1 VYSRYFIAPIYKLAV
16 SVANRK
22 NRQTKPKK
30 QELMLIKLNNFTH
43 KSFVG
48 YTNPNDLLFRAKNI
62 LFGYNGKGKSSMA
75 IGIKDEFLKDMS
87 KKPEN
92 LRIFDRDYISNSLL
106 LENSEGKIK
115 GVEASFGKGGVDIE
129 NKIKELEKLI
139 IKEDEI
145 GKLDTYIAKL
155 RKEIRTEIDKIHD
168 RRKGEANIQRKS
180 KEESV
185 ERVIELYK
193 KDFQDAKKI
202 EADENKL
209 IKINGDNA
217 IEKQIA
223 QNENLRPLNLSKIQ
237 TTLIE
242 EVKVIFKEKFGED
255 ISIPE
260 FEVVQW
266 IESGLKLH
274 KEGDNC
280 KFCAGNLDFSDVKSK
295 IAQYKENKKH
305 KAKEKLKQFREQ
317 LQNLFESIKAIEKES
332 KTYTTNIGNEIEK
345 YFSSIS
351 EKKQTI
357 ETLIIS
363 CQSKID
369 NIEIQENFDFEL
381 LAETW
386 KEIEESISTI
396 SKTKNEQLLELR
408 KKLNNLTTL
417 VKGAIGLEILK
428 SSSIKDNLQ
437 EVKDKETELE
447 ENRENNKKKK
457 EEIQDLKQQKSL
469 TKDFADFVSQ
479 ILNDI
484 NISLKVELD
493 TDNKNYIIKS
503 TNENATLTIKDISEG
518 EKNLL
523 ALLFFY
529 YELFSDNKQKSV
541 KPEIELI
548 IVDDPISSMDDSN
561 KFYIL
566 ELMKNLL
573 ELPNQQIFVLTHS
586 WEDYCNLS
594 YGKKAWDDK
603 TDKNG
608 VEIKSKYATFEIK
621 KNIGKSELFKSYNIE
636 KPYNYLFKEIYFFSE
651 KTEEELK
658 TECQIYHY
666 PNVMRRIFEEWYGFK
681 IGKDLNF
688 TSNLQ
693 KQIESHFNIT
703 SNNQKTK
710 LGLLIK
716 VCNILSHSINGSM
729 NPQEIHQSAK
739 YLMKLISDNDKLHF
753 DNMKQ

>member
-1 VYSRYFIAPIYKLAV
+1 MI
-16 SVANRK
+16 
-22 NRQTKPKK
+22 
-30 QELMLIKLNNFTH
+30 IKLNNFTY

-48 YTNPNDLLFRAKNI
+48 YTNPNNLLFRAKNI
-62 LFGYNGKGKSSMA
+62 LFGYNGKGKSAIA
-75 IGIKDEFLKDMS
+75 IGIKDEFLKDQT

-106 LENSEGKIK
+106 LEDSDGKIK
-115 GVEASFGKGGVDIE
+115 GVEASFSKGGVDIK

-145 GKLDTYIAKL
+145 GKLDTGIAKL

-180 KEESV
+180 KDESV

-202 EADENKL
+202 EADEEKL

-266 IESGLKLH
+266 IESGLNLH
-274 KEGDNC
+274 KEGDSC
-280 KFCAGNLDFSDVKSK
+280 KFCQGKLDFSDVKLK
-295 IAQYKENKKH
+295 IAQYKENKRH
-305 KAKEKLKQFREQ
+305 KATEKLKQFREQ
-317 LQNLFESIKAIEKES
+317 LQSLLESIKIITKES
-332 KTYTTNIGNEIEK
+332 KTYSTNIGIEIEQH
-345 YFSSIS
+345 FTVIS
-351 EKKQTI
+351 AKKNTI
-357 ETLIIS
+357 ESLITS
-363 CQSKID
+363 CQYKID
-369 NIEIQENFDFEL
+369 NIEIQQNFDFEL
-381 LAETW
+381 LAESS
-386 KEIEESISTI
+386 KVIEDSISSI

-408 KKLNNLTTL
+408 KKQNNLTTL

-428 SSSIKDNLQ
+428 SITIKDKQ
-437 EVKDKETELE
+437 REVKGKEDELKE
-447 ENRENNKKKK
+447 KSESNKKKQQ
-457 EEIQDLKQQKSL
+457 EIQDLKQQKSL
-469 TKDFADFVSQ
+469 TRDFADFVSQ

-503 TNENATLTIKDISEG
+503 TNENAILTIKDISEG

-529 YELFSDNKQKSV
+529 YELFGDNKQQRI

-573 ELPNQQIFVLTHS
+573 GFPNQQVFVMTHS
-586 WEDYCNLS
+586 WEDFCNLS
-594 YGKKAWDDK
+594 YGKKAWEDK

-608 VEIKSKYATFEIK
+608 IETKSKYATFEIRK
-621 KNIGKSELFKSYNIE
+621 SNGKSEIVNAKNIE
-636 KPYNYLFKEIYFFSE
+636 KPYKYLFKEIYNFSQKYE
-651 KTEEELK
+651 GQAT
-658 TECQIYHY
+658 TECEIYHY
-666 PNVMRRIFEEWYGFK
+666 PNVIRRVFEEWYSFK
-681 IGKDLNF
+681 IGEDLNL
-688 TSNLQ
+688 TSTQLGRLANDF
-693 KQIESHFNIT
+693 KIT
-703 SNNQKTK
+703 DDKTK
-710 LGLLIK
+710 TELGVLLK
-716 VCNILSHSINGSM
+716 VCNILSHSINGSK
-729 NPQEIHQSAK
+729 NPQEIHQAAK
-739 YLMKLISDNDKLHF
+739 YLMVLIKNNDKLHY

>member
-1 VYSRYFIAPIYKLAV
+1 MI
-16 SVANRK
+16 
-22 NRQTKPKK
+22 T
-30 QELMLIKLNNFTH
+30 KLNNFTL

-62 LFGYNGKGKSSMA
+62 LFGYNGKGKSAIA
-75 IGIKDEFLKDMS
+75 IGIKDEFLKDTT

-106 LENSEGKIK
+106 LENSEDKIK

-145 GKLDTYIAKL
+145 GKLDTGIAKL

-168 RRKGEANIQRKS
+168 SRKGEANIQRKS
-180 KEESV
+180 KDESI

-202 EADENKL
+202 EADEEKL

-237 TTLIE
+237 TNLIE

-266 IESGLKLH
+266 IESGLNLH
-274 KEGDNC
+274 KEGDKC
-280 KFCAGNLDFSDVKSK
+280 KFCEGKLDFSDVKSK
-295 IAQYKENKKH
+295 IAQYKENKRH
-305 KAKEKLKQFREQ
+305 KATEKLKQFREQ
-317 LQNLFESIKAIEKES
+317 FQSLLESIKAIDKES
-332 KTYTTNIGNEIEK
+332 KTYTTNIGNDIEQH
-345 YFSSIS
+345 FTAIS
-351 EKKQTI
+351 AKKNTI
-357 ETLIIS
+357 ETLITS

-381 LAETW
+381 LAGTL
-386 KEIEESISTI
+386 KELEESISNI
-396 SKTKNEQLLELR
+396 SKTKNDQLFELR

-417 VKGAIGLEILK
+417 VKGAIGLEILQ
-428 SSSIKDNLQ
+428 SATIKDKLQ
-437 EVKDKETELE
+437 EVKDKEIDLKEK
-447 ENRENNKKKK
+447 RENNKKKQQ
-457 EEIQDLKQQKSL
+457 EIQDLKQQKSL

-529 YELFSDNKQKSV
+529 YELFADNKQQNV

-566 ELMKNLL
+566 ELIKNLL
-573 ELPNQQIFVLTHS
+573 ELSNQQIFVLTHS
-586 WEDYCNLS
+586 WDDYCNLS
-594 YGKKAWDDK
+594 YNLENKQD
-603 TDKNG
+603 
-608 VEIKSKYATFEIK
+608 VATFELRKTNGISNLVK
-621 KNIGKSELFKSYNIE
+621 LSSKE
-636 KPYNYLFKEIYFFSE
+636 KPYNYLFKEIYDFSE
-651 KTEEELK
+651 KSEEDIK
-658 TECQIYHY
+658 NECQIYHY
-666 PNVMRRIFEEWYGFK
+666 PNVMRRIFEEWYSFK
-681 IGKDLNF
+681 VGKNVKF
-688 TSNLQ
+688 TSNIQ
-693 KQIESHFNIT
+693 NQIASVFNIT
-703 SNNQKTK
+703 SNSEKAK
-710 LGLLIK
+710 LGVLIK

-729 NPQEIHQSAK
+729 NPQEIHKSAK
-739 YLMKLISDNDKLHF
+739 YLMRLIQDKDKLHF
-753 DNMKQ
+753 DNMKN

>member
-1 VYSRYFIAPIYKLAV
+1 MI
-16 SVANRK
+16 
-22 NRQTKPKK
+22 T
-30 QELMLIKLNNFTH
+30 KLNNFTL

-62 LFGYNGKGKSSMA
+62 LFGYNGKGKSSVA
-75 IGIKDEFLKDMS
+75 IGIKDEFLKDTS

-115 GVEASFGKGGVDIE
+115 GVEANFGQGGVNIE
-129 NKIKELEKLI
+129 NKIKELEKQI
-139 IKEDEI
+139 ISEVEI
-145 GKLDTYIAKL
+145 SKLDTNIVDS
-155 RKEIRTEIDKIHD
+155 RKKIRTEIDAIHD
-168 RRKGEANIQRKS
+168 KRKGEVGISKKS
-180 KEESV
+180 STDSI

-193 KDFQDAKKI
+193 NDFQEAKKI
-202 EADENKL
+202 EADEEKL
-209 IKINGDNA
+209 IKIIGDNA

-237 TTLIE
+237 STLIE

-280 KFCAGNLDFSDVKSK
+280 KFCAGKLDFSDVKSK
-295 IAQYKENKKH
+295 IAQYKENKRH
-305 KAKEKLKQFREQ
+305 KATEKLKQFREQ
-317 LQNLFESIKAIEKES
+317 IQSLLESIKAIEKES
-332 KTYTTNIGNEIEK
+332 KTYTTNIGNDIEQH
-345 YFSSIS
+345 FTAIS
-351 EKKQTI
+351 AKKNTI
-357 ETLIIS
+357 ETLITS

-381 LAETW
+381 LAETL
-386 KEIEESISTI
+386 KELEESISTI
-396 SKTKNEQLLELR
+396 SKTKNNQLFELR

-417 VKGAIGLEILK
+417 VKGAIGLEILQ
-428 SSSIKDNLQ
+428 SATIKDKLQ
-437 EVKDKETELE
+437 EVKDKEIDLKEK
-447 ENRENNKKKK
+447 REDNKKKQQ
-457 EEIQDLKQQKSL
+457 EIQDLKQQKSL

-493 TDNKNYIIKS
+493 TDNKNYIIKR

-529 YELFSDNKQKSV
+529 YELFADNKQQNV

-573 ELPNQQIFVLTHS
+573 ELSNQQIFVLTHS

-594 YGKKAWDDK
+594 YGKKAWE
-603 TDKNG
+603 NNQPF
-608 VEIKSKYATFEIK
+608 ATFEIRK
-621 KNIGKSELFKSYNIE
+621 INGKSELSKSYNIE
-636 KPYNYLFKEIYFFSE
+636 KPYNYLFKEIYAFSQ
-651 KTEEELK
+651 KSEEELK

-681 IGKDLNF
+681 IGKNITF
-688 TSNLQ
+688 TSHIQNDVATVF
-693 KQIESHFNIT
+693 KIT
-703 SNNQKTK
+703 SNNEKTK

-729 NPQEIHQSAK
+729 NPQEIYQSAK
-739 YLMKLISDNDKLHF
+739 YLMKLIKDNDPLHYER
-753 DNMKQ
+753 MKN

>member
-1 VYSRYFIAPIYKLAV
+1 
-16 SVANRK
+16 
-22 NRQTKPKK
+22 
-30 QELMLIKLNNFTH
+30 M
-43 KSFVG
+43 
-48 YTNPNDLLFRAKNI
+48 
-62 LFGYNGKGKSSMA
+62 
-75 IGIKDEFLKDMS
+75 
-87 KKPEN
+87 
-92 LRIFDRDYISNSLL
+92 L
-106 LENSEGKIK
+106 LENSEDKIK
-115 GVEASFGKGGVDIE
+115 GVEASFSKGGVDIE

-145 GKLDTYIAKL
+145 GKLDTGIAKL

-168 RRKGEANIQRKS
+168 SRKGEANIQRKS
-180 KEESV
+180 KDESV

-202 EADENKL
+202 EADEEKL

-223 QNENLRPLNLSKIQ
+223 QNENLRPINLSKIQ
-237 TTLIE
+237 TNLIE

-260 FEVVQW
+260 YEVVQW
-266 IESGLKLH
+266 IESGLNLH
-274 KEGDNC
+274 KEGDKC
-280 KFCAGNLDFSDVKSK
+280 KFCEGKLDFSDVKSK
-295 IAQYKENKKH
+295 ITQYKENKRH
-305 KAKEKLKQFREQ
+305 KATEKLKQFREQ
-317 LQNLFESIKAIEKES
+317 LQSLLESIKAIEKES
-332 KTYTTNIGNEIEK
+332 KTYTINIGNEIEQH
-345 YFSSIS
+345 FTAIS
-351 EKKQTI
+351 AKKNTI
-357 ETLIIS
+357 ETLITS

-369 NIEIQENFDFEL
+369 SIEIQENFDFKL
-381 LAETW
+381 LAETL
-386 KEIEESISTI
+386 KELEESISTI
-396 SKTKNEQLLELR
+396 LKTKNEQLLELR
-408 KKLNNLTTL
+408 KKLINLTTL

-428 SSSIKDNLQ
+428 STTIKVKLQ
-437 EVKDKETELE
+437 EVKDKEIDLKEK
-447 ENRENNKKKK
+447 RDNNKKKQ

-529 YELFSDNKQKSV
+529 YELFADNKQQNV

-573 ELPNQQIFVLTHS
+573 ELSNQQIFVLTHS
-586 WEDYCNLS
+586 WDDYCNLS
-594 YGKKAWDDK
+594 YNLENKQD
-603 TDKNG
+603 
-608 VEIKSKYATFEIK
+608 VATFELRKTNGISNLVK
-621 KNIGKSELFKSYNIE
+621 LSSKE
-636 KPYNYLFKEIYFFSE
+636 KPYNYLFKEIYDFSE
-651 KTEEELK
+651 KSEEDIK
-658 TECQIYHY
+658 NECQIYHY
-666 PNVMRRIFEEWYGFK
+666 PNVMRRIFEEWYSFK
-681 IGKDLNF
+681 VGKNVKF
-688 TSNLQ
+688 TSNIQ
-693 KQIESHFNIT
+693 NQIASVFNIT
-703 SNNQKTK
+703 SNSEKAK
-710 LGLLIK
+710 LGVLIK

-729 NPQEIHQSAK
+729 NPQEIHKSAK
-739 YLMKLISDNDKLHF
+739 YLMQIIKDNDPLHYER
-753 DNMKQ
+753 MKN

>member
-1 VYSRYFIAPIYKLAV
+1 MI
-16 SVANRK
+16 
-22 NRQTKPKK
+22 T
-30 QELMLIKLNNFTH
+30 KLNNFTL

-62 LFGYNGKGKSSMA
+62 LFGYNGKGKSAIA
-75 IGIKDEFLKDMS
+75 IGIKDEFLKDTT

-106 LENSEGKIK
+106 LESSDGKIK

-145 GKLDTYIAKL
+145 GKLDTGIAKL

-202 EADENKL
+202 EADDDKL
-209 IKINGDNA
+209 IKINGDNT

-266 IESGLKLH
+266 IETGLKLH
-274 KEGDNC
+274 KDGDNC
-280 KFCAGNLDFSDVKSK
+280 KFCEGKLDYSDVKSK
-295 IAQYKENKKH
+295 IAEFKENKRH
-305 KAKEKLKQFREQ
+305 KATEKLKQFREQ

-332 KTYTTNIGNEIEK
+332 KTYTTNIGNEIEQH
-345 YFSSIS
+345 FSSIS

-369 NIEIQENFDFEL
+369 NIEVQENFDFEL
-381 LAETW
+381 LAETL
-386 KEIEESISTI
+386 KELEVSISTI

-417 VKGAIGLEILK
+417 VKGAIGLEILQ
-428 SSSIKDNLQ
+428 SATIKDKLQ
-437 EVKDKETELE
+437 EVKDKETELKE
-447 ENRENNKKKK
+447 KRENNKKKQQ
-457 EEIQDLKQQKSL
+457 EIQDLKQQKSQ

-529 YELFSDNKQKSV
+529 YELFADNKQQSV

-573 ELPNQQIFVLTHS
+573 ELPKQQVFILTHS

-603 TDKNG
+603 IDKKGN
-608 VEIKSKYATFEIK
+608 EIKSKYATFEIRK
-621 KNIGKSELFKSYNIE
+621 VNGISTLVKLSSKE
-636 KPYNYLFKEIYFFSE
+636 KPYNYLFKEIYDFSE
-651 KTEEELK
+651 KSEEDIK
-658 TECQIYHY
+658 NECQIYHY
-666 PNVMRRIFEEWYGFK
+666 PNVMRRIFEEWYSFK
-681 IGKDLNF
+681 VGKNVKF
-688 TSNLQ
+688 TSNIQ
-693 KQIESHFNIT
+693 NQIASVFNIT
-703 SNNQKTK
+703 SNSEKAK
-710 LGLLIK
+710 LGVLIK

-739 YLMKLISDNDKLHF
+739 YLMQIIKDNDPLHYER
-753 DNMKQ
+753 MKN

>member
-1 VYSRYFIAPIYKLAV
+1 MI
-16 SVANRK
+16 
-22 NRQTKPKK
+22 T
-30 QELMLIKLNNFTH
+30 KLNNFTL

-62 LFGYNGKGKSSMA
+62 LFGYNGKGKSSIA
-75 IGIKDEFLKDMS
+75 IGIKDEFLKDTS
-87 KKPEN
+87 KKLAN

-115 GVEASFGKGGVDIE
+115 GIEASFSKSDVDIE
-129 NKIKELEKLI
+129 NKIKEIEKLI

-145 GKLDTYIAKL
+145 GKLDTGIAKF
-155 RKEIRTEIDKIHD
+155 RKEIRTEIDQIHD

-180 KEESV
+180 KDESV

-202 EADENKL
+202 EADDEKL
-209 IKINGDNA
+209 IRINGDNA

-223 QNENLRPLNLSKIQ
+223 QNDNLRPLNLSKIQ

-266 IESGLKLH
+266 IETGLKLH
-274 KEGDNC
+274 KDGDNC
-280 KFCAGNLDFSDVKSK
+280 KFCDGKLDYSDVKSK

-332 KTYTTNIGNEIEK
+332 KTYTTNISNDIEQH
-345 YFSSIS
+345 FSSIS

-369 NIEIQENFDFEL
+369 NIEVQEIFDFEL
-381 LAETW
+381 LAETL
-386 KEIEESISTI
+386 KELEESLSII
-396 SKTKNEQLLELR
+396 SKAKNEQLLELR
-408 KKLNNLTTL
+408 KKQNNLTTL
-417 VKGAIGLEILK
+417 VKGAIGLEILQ
-428 SSSIKDNLQ
+428 SANIKDKLQ
-437 EVKDKETELE
+437 EVKDKEIDLKEK
-447 ENRENNKKKK
+447 RENNKKKQQ
-457 EEIQDLKQQKSL
+457 EIQDLKQQKSL
-469 TKDFADFVSQ
+469 TKDFADFVSK

-529 YELFSDNKQKSV
+529 YELFADNKQQNV

-573 ELPNQQIFVLTHS
+573 DLPNQQIFVLTHS

-594 YGKKAWDDK
+594 YGKKAWEDK

-608 VEIKSKYATFEIK
+608 VQTKSKFATFEIRK
-621 KNIGKSELFKSYNIE
+621 SNGKSELYKSYNIE
-636 KPYNYLFKEIYFFSE
+636 KPYNYLFKEIYVFSQKSE
-651 KTEEELK
+651 KELK

-681 IGKDLNF
+681 IGKNITF
-688 TSNLQ
+688 TSHIQNDVASVF
-693 KQIESHFNIT
+693 KIT
-703 SNNQKTK
+703 SNNEKTK

-739 YLMKLISDNDKLHF
+739 YLMKLIKDNDPLHYER
-753 DNMKQ
+753 MKN

>member
-1 VYSRYFIAPIYKLAV
+1 MI
-16 SVANRK
+16 
-22 NRQTKPKK
+22 T
-30 QELMLIKLNNFTH
+30 KLNNFTL

-62 LFGYNGKGKSSMA
+62 LFGYNGKGKSSIA
-75 IGIKDEFLKDMS
+75 IGIKDEFLKDIT

-145 GKLDTYIAKL
+145 EKINTAIAKS
-155 RKEIRTEIDKIHD
+155 RKDVRTEIDNIHD

-180 KEESV
+180 REESV

-193 KDFQDAKKI
+193 KDFRDAKKI
-202 EADENKL
+202 EVDEEKL

-217 IEKQIA
+217 IEKQVA
-223 QNENLRPLNLSKIQ
+223 QNENLKPLSFSKIQ
-237 TTLIE
+237 RPLIE
-242 EVKVIFKEKFGED
+242 EVKVIFTEEFGED

-280 KFCAGNLDFSDVKSK
+280 KFCNNTLDFLNVKSK
-295 IAQYKENKKH
+295 IAEFKENKRH
-305 KAKEKLKQFREQ
+305 KATEKLKQFREQ
-317 LQNLFESIKAIEKES
+317 LQSLLENIKNIEKES
-332 KTYTTNIGNEIEK
+332 KTYSTNIGIEIEQH
-345 YFSSIS
+345 FTAIS
-351 EKKQTI
+351 AKKNTI
-357 ETLIIS
+357 ETLVDS

-369 NIEIQENFDFEL
+369 KIESQETFDFEL
-381 LAETW
+381 LSETL
-386 KEIEESISTI
+386 KLIEESISNI
-396 SKTKNEQLLELR
+396 SKTKNQQLLELR
-408 KKLNNLTTL
+408 KKQNSLTTL
-417 VKGAIGLEILK
+417 VKGAIGLEIIK
-428 SSSIKDNLQ
+428 SSTIKEKLN
-437 EVKDKETELE
+437 EVKEKELTLKEKRDK
-447 ENRENNKKKK
+447 NIKNQQK
-457 EEIQDLKQQKSL
+457 IQDLKQQKSL

-484 NISLKVELD
+484 NISLKVQLD
-493 TDNKNYIIKS
+493 ADNKNYIIKS

-529 YELFSDNKQKSV
+529 YELFADNKQQRIKS
-541 KPEIELI
+541 EIELI

-573 ELPNQQIFVLTHS
+573 ELSNQQFFVMTHS

-594 YGKKAWDDK
+594 YGKKAWEDRKDK
-603 TDKNG
+603 DGKKN
-608 VEIKSKYATFEIK
+608 ESAFATFEIRK
-621 KNIGKSELFKSYNIE
+621 TNGKSELSQLKNIE
-636 KPYNYLFKEIYFFSE
+636 KPYKYLFKEIFEFSE
-651 KTEEELK
+651 KSEDDLK
-658 TECQIYHY
+658 TDCQIYHY
-666 PNVMRRIFEEWYGFK
+666 PNVMRRVFEEWYGFK
-681 IGKDLNF
+681 IGKDLNL
-688 TSNLQ
+688 TSSQQDRIINDLAI
-693 KQIESHFNIT
+693 KDNAE
-703 SNNQKTK
+703 KTK
-710 LGLLIK
+710 LGLLLK
-716 VCNILSHSINGSM
+716 VCNILSHSINGSK

-739 YLMKLISDNDKLHF
+739 YLMKLIAANDKLHF
-753 DNMKQ
+753 NNMKN

>member
-1 VYSRYFIAPIYKLAV
+1 MI
-16 SVANRK
+16 
-22 NRQTKPKK
+22 T
-30 QELMLIKLNNFTH
+30 KLNNFTL

-62 LFGYNGKGKSSMA
+62 LFGYNGKSSVA
-75 IGIKDEFLKDMS
+75 IGIKDEFLKDTS
-87 KKPEN
+87 KKSEN

-129 NKIKELEKLI
+129 NKIKELEKQI
-139 IKEDEI
+139 ISEVEI
-145 GKLDTYIAKL
+145 SKLDSNIVDS
-155 RKEIRTEIDKIHD
+155 RKKIRTEIDKIHD
-168 RRKGEANIQRKS
+168 SRKGEANIQRKA

-202 EADENKL
+202 EADDDKL

-266 IESGLKLH
+266 IETGLKLH
-274 KEGDNC
+274 KQGDNC
-280 KFCAGNLDFSDVKSK
+280 KFCEGKLDFSDVKSK

-332 KTYTTNIGNEIEK
+332 KTYTTNIGNEIEQHFTEI
-345 YFSSIS
+345 YA
-351 EKKQTI
+351 KKNNI
-357 ETLIIS
+357 ETLTTS

-381 LAETW
+381 LAETL
-386 KEIEESISTI
+386 KELDESLSTI
-396 SKTKNEQLLELR
+396 SKTKSEQLLELR
-408 KKLNNLTTL
+408 KKQNNLTTL

-428 SSSIKDNLQ
+428 STSIKDNLQ
-437 EVKDKETELE
+437 EVKDKETELKE
-447 ENRENNKKKK
+447 KRENNKKKQK
-457 EEIQDLKQQKSL
+457 EIQDLKQQKSL

-529 YELFSDNKQKSV
+529 YELFADNKQQSV

-573 ELPNQQIFVLTHS
+573 ELSNQQIFVLTHS

-594 YGKKAWDDK
+594 YGKKAWE
-603 TDKNG
+603 NNQPF
-608 VEIKSKYATFEIK
+608 ATFEIRK
-621 KNIGKSELFKSYNIE
+621 SNGVSELSQLKNIE
-636 KPYNYLFKEIYFFSE
+636 KPYKYLFKEIFEFSQKRE
-651 KTEEELK
+651 DDLK
-658 TECQIYHY
+658 TDCQIYHY
-666 PNVMRRIFEEWYGFK
+666 PNVMRRVFEEWYSFK
-681 IGKDLNF
+681 IGRDLNL
-688 TSNLQ
+688 TSSQ
-693 KQIESHFNIT
+693 QDRIT
-703 SNNQKTK
+703 SELKITENREKTR
-710 LGLLIK
+710 LGLLLK
-716 VCNILSHSINGSM
+716 VCNILSHSINGSK

-739 YLMKLISDNDKLHF
+739 YLMKLIADNDKLHF
-753 DNMKQ
+753 DNMKN

>member
-1 VYSRYFIAPIYKLAV
+1 MI
-16 SVANRK
+16 
-22 NRQTKPKK
+22 T
-30 QELMLIKLNNFTH
+30 KLNNFTL

-62 LFGYNGKGKSSMA
+62 LFGYNGKGKSSIA
-75 IGIKDEFLKDMS
+75 IGIKDEFLKDTS
-87 KKPEN
+87 KKLEN

-106 LENSEGKIK
+106 LENSDGKIK
-115 GVEASFGKGGVDIE
+115 GVEASFGKGVVDIE
-129 NKIKELEKLI
+129 NKIKELEKQI
-139 IKEDEI
+139 ISEVEI
-145 GKLDTYIAKL
+145 SKLDSNIVDS
-155 RKEIRTEIDKIHD
+155 RKKIRTEIDTIHD
-168 RRKGEANIQRKS
+168 KRKGEVGISKKS
-180 KEESV
+180 STDSI

-193 KDFQDAKKI
+193 NDFQEAKKI
-202 EADENKL
+202 EADEEKL
-209 IKINGDNA
+209 IKIIGDNA

-223 QNENLRPLNLSKIQ
+223 QNENLIPLNLSKIQ
-237 TTLIE
+237 STLIE

-266 IESGLKLH
+266 IETGLKLH

-280 KFCAGNLDFSDVKSK
+280 KFCEGKLDFSDVKSK

-317 LQNLFESIKAIEKES
+317 LQSLFENIKAIEKES
-332 KTYTTNIGNEIEK
+332 KTYTTNIGNEIEQH
-345 YFSSIS
+345 FASIS
-351 EKKQTI
+351 EKKQSI

-369 NIEIQENFDFEL
+369 NIEVQGNFDFEL
-381 LAETW
+381 LAGSL

-428 SSSIKDNLQ
+428 STSIKDNLQ
-437 EVKDKETELE
+437 EVKDKETELKE
-447 ENRENNKKKK
+447 KRENNKKKQQ
-457 EEIQDLKQQKSL
+457 EIQDLKQQKSL

-529 YELFSDNKQKSV
+529 YELFADNKQQNV

-573 ELPNQQIFVLTHS
+573 ELSNQQIFVLTHS

-594 YGKKAWDDK
+594 YGKKAWE
-603 TDKNG
+603 NNQPF
-608 VEIKSKYATFEIK
+608 ATFEIRK
-621 KNIGKSELFKSYNIE
+621 SNGVSELSQLKNIE
-636 KPYNYLFKEIYFFSE
+636 KPYKYLFKEIFEFSQKRE
-651 KTEEELK
+651 DDLK
-658 TECQIYHY
+658 TDCQIYHY
-666 PNVMRRIFEEWYGFK
+666 PNVMRRVFEEWYSFK
-681 IGKDLNF
+681 IGRDLNL
-688 TSNLQ
+688 TSSQ
-693 KQIESHFNIT
+693 QDRIT
-703 SNNQKTK
+703 SELKITENREKTR
-710 LGLLIK
+710 LGLLLK
-716 VCNILSHSINGSM
+716 VCNILSHSINGSK

-753 DNMKQ
+753 DNMKN

>member
-1 VYSRYFIAPIYKLAV
+1 MI
-16 SVANRK
+16 
-22 NRQTKPKK
+22 T
-30 QELMLIKLNNFTH
+30 KLNNFTL

-62 LFGYNGKGKSSMA
+62 LFGYNGKGKSAIA
-75 IGIKDEFLKDMS
+75 IGIKDEFLKDTT

-92 LRIFDRDYISNSLL
+92 LRIFDRDYISKSLL
-106 LENSEGKIK
+106 LENSEDKIK
-115 GVEASFGKGGVDIE
+115 GVEASFSKGDVDIE
-129 NKIKELEKLI
+129 IKIKELEKLI

-145 GKLDTYIAKL
+145 GKLDTGIAKL

-168 RRKGEANIQRKS
+168 SRKGEANIQRKS
-180 KEESV
+180 KDESV

-202 EADENKL
+202 EADEEKL

-223 QNENLRPLNLSKIQ
+223 QNENLRPINLSKIQ
-237 TTLIE
+237 TNLIE

-260 FEVVQW
+260 YEVVQW
-266 IESGLKLH
+266 IETGLKLH
-274 KEGDNC
+274 KDGDNC
-280 KFCAGNLDFSDVKSK
+280 KFCEGKLDYSDVKSK
-295 IAQYKENKKH
+295 IAEFKENKRH
-305 KAKEKLKQFREQ
+305 KATEKLKQFREQ

-332 KTYTTNIGNEIEK
+332 NTYTTNIGNEIEQH
-345 YFSSIS
+345 FSSIS

-369 NIEIQENFDFEL
+369 NIEVQENFDFEL
-381 LAETW
+381 LAETL
-386 KEIEESISTI
+386 KELEVSISTI

-417 VKGAIGLEILK
+417 VKGAIGLEILQ
-428 SSSIKDNLQ
+428 SATIKDKLQ
-437 EVKDKETELE
+437 EVKDKETELKE
-447 ENRENNKKKK
+447 KRENNKKKQQ
-457 EEIQDLKQQKSL
+457 EIQDLKQQKSL

-529 YELFSDNKQKSV
+529 YELFADNKQQSV

-548 IVDDPISSMDDSN
+548 IVDDPISSMDDLN

-573 ELPNQQIFVLTHS
+573 ELSNQQIFVLTHS

-594 YGKKAWDDK
+594 YGRKAWEDK

-608 VEIKSKYATFEIK
+608 VEIKSKYATFEIRK
-621 KNIGKSELFKSYNIE
+621 SNGKSELIKSKNND
-636 KPYNYLFKEIYFFSE
+636 KPYKYLFKEIYKFSQKNE
-651 KTEEELK
+651 GQAT
-658 TECQIYHY
+658 TECEIFHY
-666 PNVMRRIFEEWYGFK
+666 PNVIRRVFEEWYSFK
-681 IGKDLNF
+681 IGEDLNL
-688 TSNLQ
+688 TSAQLGRLANDF
-693 KQIESHFNIT
+693 KIT
-703 SNNQKTK
+703 NDKSKTE
-710 LGLLIK
+710 LGVLLK
-716 VCNILSHSINGSM
+716 VCNILSHSINGSK

-739 YLMKLISDNDKLHF
+739 YLMQIIKDNDPLHYER
-753 DNMKQ
+753 MKN

>member
-1 VYSRYFIAPIYKLAV
+1 VKRTV
-16 SVANRK
+16 
-22 NRQTKPKK
+22 KPTDKTKK
-30 QELMLIKLNNFTH
+30 QDLMLIKLNNFTH
-43 KSFVG
+43 KSFVS

-62 LFGYNGKGKSSMA
+62 LFGYNGKGKSSIT
-75 IGIKDEFLKDMS
+75 IGIKDEFLKEAT

-106 LENSEGKIK
+106 LENSDDKIK
-115 GVEASFGKGGVDIE
+115 GVEASFGKGVVDIE
-129 NKIKELEKLI
+129 NKIKEIEKLI

-145 GKLDTYIAKL
+145 DKLDIGISKL
-155 RKEIRTEIDKIHD
+155 CKEIRTEIDKIHD

-180 KEESV
+180 KDETV

-202 EADENKL
+202 ETDEEKL

-266 IESGLKLH
+266 IEIGLKLH
-274 KEGDNC
+274 KDGDNC
-280 KFCAGNLDFSDVKSK
+280 KFCNGNLDYSDVKSK
-295 IAQYKENKKH
+295 IAEFKENKRH
-305 KAKEKLKQFREQ
+305 KATEKLKQFREN
-317 LQNLFESIKAIEKES
+317 LQSLLESIKAIKKES
-332 KTYTTNIGNEIEK
+332 KIYTTNIGNELEQH
-345 YFSSIS
+345 FTAIS
-351 EKKQTI
+351 AMKRPI

-369 NIEIQENFDFEL
+369 NIEVEENFDFEL
-381 LAETW
+381 LAETL
-386 KEIEESISTI
+386 KELEESITII

-408 KKLNNLTTL
+408 NKQNNLTTL

-428 SSSIKDNLQ
+428 SVTIKDKQ
-437 EVKDKETELE
+437 KEVKDKEIDVKEK
-447 ENRENNKKKK
+447 RENNKNKQQ
-457 EEIQDLKQQKSL
+457 EIQDLKQQKSL

-479 ILNDI
+479 VLNDI

-493 TDNKNYIIKS
+493 SDNKNYVIKS
-503 TNENATLTIKDISEG
+503 TSENASLTIKNISEG

-529 YELFSDNKQKSV
+529 YELLADNKQKNV
-541 KPEIELI
+541 KPEVELI
-548 IVDDPISSMDDSN
+548 VVDDPISSMDDSN

-586 WEDYCNLS
+586 WDDYCNLS
-594 YGKKAWDDK
+594 Y
-603 TDKNG
+603 
-608 VEIKSKYATFEIK
+608 SKENNPDFATFEIRK
-621 KNIGKSELFKSYNIE
+621 KNGVSELAKLSSKE
-636 KPYNYLFKEIYFFSE
+636 KPYKYLFKEIFAFSQ
-651 KTEEELK
+651 KSEEELK

-681 IGKDLNF
+681 VGKDLNF

-693 KQIESHFNIT
+693 KQIESHFEIT
-703 SNNQKTK
+703 SNNEKTK

-739 YLMKLISDNDKLHF
+739 YLMRLIKDKDKLHF

>member
-1 VYSRYFIAPIYKLAV
+1 MI
-16 SVANRK
+16 
-22 NRQTKPKK
+22 T
-30 QELMLIKLNNFTH
+30 KLNNFTL

-62 LFGYNGKGKSSMA
+62 LFGYNGKGKSSIA
-75 IGIKDEFLKDMS
+75 IGIKDEFLKDTS
-87 KKPEN
+87 KKSEN

-145 GKLDTYIAKL
+145 GKLDKGIAKL
-155 RKEIRTEIDKIHD
+155 RKEIRNEIDKIHD

-180 KEESV
+180 KDESV

-202 EADENKL
+202 ESDEEKL
-209 IKINGDNA
+209 IKIIGDNA

-237 TTLIE
+237 STLIE

-266 IESGLKLH
+266 IETGLKLH
-274 KEGDNC
+274 KDGDNC
-280 KFCAGNLDFSDVKSK
+280 KFCDGKLVYSDVKSK
-295 IAQYKENKKH
+295 IAEFKENKRH
-305 KAKEKLKQFREQ
+305 KATEKLKQFREQ
-317 LQNLFESIKAIEKES
+317 LQNILESIKAIEKES
-332 KTYTTNIGNEIEK
+332 KTYTTNIGNEIDQH
-345 YFSSIS
+345 FSSIS

-369 NIEIQENFDFEL
+369 NIEVQENFDFEF
-381 LAETW
+381 LAETL
-386 KEIEESISTI
+386 KEIEVSISTI

-408 KKLNNLTTL
+408 KKQNNLTTL
-417 VKGAIGLEILK
+417 VKGAIGLEILQ
-428 SSSIKDNLQ
+428 SATIKNKLQ
-437 EVKDKETELE
+437 EVKDKEIDLKQKL
-447 ENRENNKKKK
+447 ENNKKKQQ
-457 EEIQDLKQQKSL
+457 EIQDLKQQKSL

-529 YELFSDNKQKSV
+529 YELFADNKQQSV

-594 YGKKAWDDK
+594 YGKKAWE
-603 TDKNG
+603 NNQPF
-608 VEIKSKYATFEIK
+608 ATFEIRK
-621 KNIGKSELFKSYNIE
+621 SNGVSELSQLKNIE
-636 KPYNYLFKEIYFFSE
+636 KPYKYLFKEIFEFSQKGE
-651 KTEEELK
+651 GELK

-666 PNVMRRIFEEWYGFK
+666 PNVMRRVFEEWYSFK

-688 TSNLQ
+688 TSNIQ
-693 KQIESHFNIT
+693 KQVENDLEIT
-703 SNNQKTK
+703 SNTQKIK

-716 VCNILSHSINGSM
+716 VCNILSHSINGTL

-739 YLMKLISDNDKLHF
+739 YLMKLIADNDKLHF
-753 DNMKQ
+753 HNMKN

>member
-1 VYSRYFIAPIYKLAV
+1 MI
-16 SVANRK
+16 
-22 NRQTKPKK
+22 T
-30 QELMLIKLNNFTH
+30 KLNNFTL

-62 LFGYNGKGKSSMA
+62 LFGYNGKGKSAIA
-75 IGIKDEFLKDMS
+75 IGIKDEFLKDTT

-106 LENSEGKIK
+106 LESSDGKIK

-145 GKLDTYIAKL
+145 GKLDTGIAKL

-202 EADENKL
+202 EADDDKL
-209 IKINGDNA
+209 IKINGDNT

-266 IESGLKLH
+266 IETGLKLH
-274 KEGDNC
+274 KDGDNC
-280 KFCAGNLDFSDVKSK
+280 KFCEGKLDYSDVKSK
-295 IAQYKENKKH
+295 IAEFKENKRH
-305 KAKEKLKQFREQ
+305 KATEKLKQFREQ

-332 KTYTTNIGNEIEK
+332 KTYTTNIGNEIEQH
-345 YFSSIS
+345 FSSIS

-369 NIEIQENFDFEL
+369 NIEVQENFDFEL
-381 LAETW
+381 LAETL
-386 KEIEESISTI
+386 KELEVSISTI

-408 KKLNNLTTL
+408 KKLINLTTL
-417 VKGAIGLEILK
+417 VKGAIGLEIQQ
-428 SSSIKDNLQ
+428 SATIKDKLQ
-437 EVKDKETELE
+437 EVKDKETELKE
-447 ENRENNKKKK
+447 KRENNKKKQQ
-457 EEIQDLKQQKSL
+457 EIQDLKQQKSQ

-529 YELFSDNKQKSV
+529 YELFADNKQQSV

-573 ELPNQQIFVLTHS
+573 ELPKQQVFILTHS

-603 TDKNG
+603 IDKKGN
-608 VEIKSKYATFEIK
+608 EIKSKYATFEIRK
-621 KNIGKSELFKSYNIE
+621 VNGISTLVKLSSKE
-636 KPYNYLFKEIYFFSE
+636 KPYNYLFKEIYDFSE
-651 KTEEELK
+651 KSEEDIK
-658 TECQIYHY
+658 NECQIYHY
-666 PNVMRRIFEEWYGFK
+666 PNVMRRIFEEWYSFK
-681 IGKDLNF
+681 VGKNVKF
-688 TSNLQ
+688 TSNIQ
-693 KQIESHFNIT
+693 NQIASVFNIT
-703 SNNQKTK
+703 SNSEKAK
-710 LGLLIK
+710 LGVLIK

-739 YLMKLISDNDKLHF
+739 YLMQIIKDNDPLHYER
-753 DNMKQ
+753 MKN

>member
-1 VYSRYFIAPIYKLAV
+1 MI
-16 SVANRK
+16 
-22 NRQTKPKK
+22 T
-30 QELMLIKLNNFTH
+30 KLNNFTL
-43 KSFVG
+43 KSFDG
-48 YTNPNDLLFRAKNI
+48 YTNPDDLLFHAKNI
-62 LFGYNGKGKSSMA
+62 LFGYNGKGKSSIA
-75 IGIKDEFLKDMS
+75 IGIKDEFLKDSS
-87 KKPEN
+87 KKSEN

-115 GVEASFGKGGVDIE
+115 GVEASFGKGVVEIE

-145 GKLDTYIAKL
+145 DKLETGITKL
-155 RKEIRTEIDKIHD
+155 RREIRNEIDKIHD
-168 RRKGEANIQRKS
+168 KRKGEANIQRKS
-180 KEESV
+180 KDEQV

-202 EADENKL
+202 EADDNKL

-223 QNENLRPLNLSKIQ
+223 QNENLRPLINQSKIQ

-260 FEVVQW
+260 YEVVQW

-280 KFCAGNLDFSDVKSK
+280 KFCAGKLDFSDVKSK
-295 IAQYKENKKH
+295 IAQYKENKRH
-305 KAKEKLKQFREQ
+305 KATDKLKQFREQ
-317 LQNLFESIKAIEKES
+317 LQNLFDSIKAIEKES
-332 KTYTTNIGNEIEK
+332 KTYTTNIGNDIEQH
-345 YFSSIS
+345 FTAIS
-351 EKKQTI
+351 AKKHTI
-357 ETLIIS
+357 ETLLTS

-369 NIEIQENFDFEL
+369 NIEIQENFDFVV
-381 LAETW
+381 LAETL
-386 KEIEESISTI
+386 KQIEVSISTI
-396 SKTKNEQLLELR
+396 SKTKNDQLFELR
-408 KKLNNLTTL
+408 KKQYNLTTL
-417 VKGAIGLEILK
+417 VKGAIGLEILQ
-428 SSSIKDNLQ
+428 SDTIKVKLQ
-437 EVKDKETELE
+437 EAKDKEIDLTEKQD
-447 ENRENNKKKK
+447 NNKKKQQ
-457 EEIQDLKQQKSL
+457 EIQDLKQQKSL

-479 ILNDI
+479 ILKDI

-503 TNENATLTIKDISEG
+503 TNENAPLTINDISEG

-529 YELFSDNKQKSV
+529 YELFADKKQQTV

-573 ELPNQQIFVLTHS
+573 DFPNQQIFVLTHS

-594 YGKKAWDDK
+594 YGRKAWEDK

-608 VEIKSKYATFEIK
+608 IETKSKYATFEIK
-621 KNIGKSELFKSYNIE
+621 KNNGKSELFKSYNIE
-636 KPYNYLFKEIYFFSE
+636 KPYNYLFKEIYLFSK

-681 IGKDLNF
+681 IGKNITF
-688 TSNLQ
+688 TSHIQNDVATVF
-693 KQIESHFNIT
+693 KIT
-703 SNNQKTK
+703 SNNEKTK

-716 VCNILSHSINGSM
+716 VCNILSHSISGSM

-739 YLMKLISDNDKLHF
+739 YLMKLIKDNDPLHYER
-753 DNMKQ
+753 MKN

>member
-1 VYSRYFIAPIYKLAV
+1 MI
-16 SVANRK
+16 
-22 NRQTKPKK
+22 T
-30 QELMLIKLNNFTH
+30 KLNNFTL

-62 LFGYNGKGKSSMA
+62 LFGYNGKGKSSIA
-75 IGIKDEFLKDMS
+75 IGIKDEFLKDTS
-87 KKPEN
+87 KKLEN

-106 LENSEGKIK
+106 LENSDGKIK
-115 GVEASFGKGGVDIE
+115 GVEASFGKGVVDIE
-129 NKIKELEKLI
+129 NKIKELEKQI
-139 IKEDEI
+139 ISEVEI
-145 GKLDTYIAKL
+145 SKLDSNIVDS
-155 RKEIRTEIDKIHD
+155 RKKIRTEIDTIHD
-168 RRKGEANIQRKS
+168 KRKGEVGISKKS
-180 KEESV
+180 STDSI

-193 KDFQDAKKI
+193 NDFQEAKKI
-202 EADENKL
+202 EADDDKL

-266 IESGLKLH
+266 IETGLKLH

-280 KFCAGNLDFSDVKSK
+280 KFCEGKLDFSDVKSK
-295 IAQYKENKKH
+295 ITQYKENKKH

-317 LQNLFESIKAIEKES
+317 LQSLLESIKAIEKES
-332 KTYTTNIGNEIEK
+332 KTYSTNIGNEIEH

-369 NIEIQENFDFEL
+369 NIEIQGNFDFEL
-381 LAETW
+381 LSETL
-386 KEIEESISTI
+386 KELEESISTI
-396 SKTKNEQLLELR
+396 SKAKNEQLLELR
-408 KKLNNLTTL
+408 KKQNNLTTL

-428 SSSIKDNLQ
+428 SISIKDNLQ
-437 EVKDKETELE
+437 EVKVKESELKE
-447 ENRENNKKKK
+447 KRENNKKKQQ
-457 EEIQDLKQQKSL
+457 EIQDLKQQKSL

-493 TDNKNYIIKS
+493 TDNKNYIIKN

-529 YELFSDNKQKSV
+529 YELFADNKQQNV

-548 IVDDPISSMDDSN
+548 IIDDPISSMDDSN

-573 ELPNQQIFVLTHS
+573 ELSNQQIFVLTHS

-594 YGKKAWDDK
+594 YGRKAWEDK

-608 VEIKSKYATFEIK
+608 VEIKSKYATFEIRK
-621 KNIGKSELFKSYNIE
+621 SNGKSELIKSKNND
-636 KPYNYLFKEIYFFSE
+636 KPYKYLFKEIYKFSQKNE
-651 KTEEELK
+651 GQAT
-658 TECQIYHY
+658 TECEIFHY
-666 PNVMRRIFEEWYGFK
+666 PNVIRRVFEEWYSFK
-681 IGKDLNF
+681 IGEDLNL
-688 TSNLQ
+688 TSAQLGRLANDF
-693 KQIESHFNIT
+693 KIT
-703 SNNQKTK
+703 NDKSKTE
-710 LGLLIK
+710 LGVLLK
-716 VCNILSHSINGSM
+716 VCNILSHSINGSK

-739 YLMKLISDNDKLHF
+739 YLMQIIKDNDPLHYER
-753 DNMKQ
+753 MKN

>member
-1 VYSRYFIAPIYKLAV
+1 MITKL
-16 SVANRK
+16 S
-22 NRQTKPKK
+22 
-30 QELMLIKLNNFTH
+30 NFTH

-48 YTNPNDLLFRAKNI
+48 YTNPSGLLFRPKNI
-62 LFGYNGKGKSSMA
+62 LFGYNGKGKSSIA
-75 IGIKDEFLKDMS
+75 IGIKDEFLKDII

-92 LRIFDRDYISNSLL
+92 FRIFDRDFVSNSLL
-106 LENSEGKIK
+106 IENSEDKIK
-115 GVEASFGKGGVDIE
+115 GVEASFSKGDVDIE

-145 GKLDTYIAKL
+145 EKNNTNISKLH
-155 RKEIRTEIDKIHD
+155 KEIRTEIDKIHD
-168 RRKGEANIQRKS
+168 RRKGKSNIQKKS
-180 KEESV
+180 KDESI

-193 KDFQDAKKI
+193 KDYQDAKKI
-202 EADENKL
+202 ESDDENL

-223 QNENLRPLNLSKIQ
+223 QNENLKPLNFSKIQ
-237 TTLIE
+237 TPLIE
-242 EVKVIFKEKFGED
+242 EVKAIFKEKFGED

-260 FEVVQW
+260 FEIVQW

-280 KFCAGNLDFSDVKSK
+280 KFCNGNLDFLDVKSK
-295 IAQYKENKKH
+295 LAEFKENKRH
-305 KAKEKLKQFREQ
+305 KAIEKLKQFREQ
-317 LQNLFESIKAIEKES
+317 LQSLLDSIKIIEKES
-332 KTYTTNIGNEIEK
+332 KTYSTNIGTDIEQ
-345 YFSSIS
+345 YFIAIS
-351 EKKQTI
+351 AKKNTI
-357 ETLIIS
+357 VSLITS

-369 NIEIQENFDFEL
+369 KIEIQETFDFEL
-381 LAETW
+381 LAETL
-386 KEIEESISTI
+386 KVIEESISSI
-396 SKTKNEQLLELR
+396 SKAKHQLLLELR
-408 KKLNNLTTL
+408 KKQNNLTTL
-417 VKGAIGLEILK
+417 VKGAIGLEIRKSATIKEKLK
-428 SSSIKDNLQ
+428 
-437 EVKDKETELE
+437 EVKDNVLDVKEK
-447 ENRENNKKKK
+447 RENNKKKQQD
-457 EEIQDLKQQKSL
+457 IQDLKQQKSL

-484 NISLKVELD
+484 NISLKVVLD

-529 YELFSDNKQKSV
+529 YELFADNKQQRI

-566 ELMKNLL
+566 EMMKNLL
-573 ELPNQQIFVLTHS
+573 ELKNQQIFVMTHS
-586 WEDYCNLS
+586 WDDYCNLS
-594 YGKKAWDDK
+594 YGQENNQ
-603 TDKNG
+603 TF
-608 VEIKSKYATFEIK
+608 ATFEIR
-621 KNIGKSELFKSYNIE
+621 KNNGVSTLVELSRKV
-636 KPYNYLFKEIYFFSE
+636 KPYNYLFKEIYEFSKKSGE
-651 KTEEELK
+651 DIK

-681 IGKDLNF
+681 IGRNLNF

-693 KQIESHFNIT
+693 KQIENDFSIT

-739 YLMKLISDNDKLHF
+739 YLMRLIEDKDKLHF
-753 DNMKQ
+753 DKMKHNN

>member
-1 VYSRYFIAPIYKLAV
+1 MI
-16 SVANRK
+16 
-22 NRQTKPKK
+22 T
-30 QELMLIKLNNFTH
+30 KLNNFTL

-62 LFGYNGKGKSSMA
+62 LFGYNGKGKSAIA
-75 IGIKDEFLKDMS
+75 IGIKDEFLKDAT

-92 LRIFDRDYISNSLL
+92 LRIFYRDYISKSLL
-106 LENSEGKIK
+106 LENSEDKIK
-115 GVEASFGKGGVDIE
+115 GVEASFSKGDVDIE
-129 NKIKELEKLI
+129 IKIKELEKLI

-145 GKLDTYIAKL
+145 GKLDTGIAKL

-168 RRKGEANIQRKS
+168 SRKGEANIQRKS
-180 KEESV
+180 KDESV

-202 EADENKL
+202 EADEEKL

-223 QNENLRPLNLSKIQ
+223 QNENLRPINLSKIQ
-237 TTLIE
+237 TNLIE

-260 FEVVQW
+260 YEVVQW
-266 IESGLKLH
+266 IETGLKLH
-274 KEGDNC
+274 KDGDNC
-280 KFCAGNLDFSDVKSK
+280 KFCEGKLDYSDVKSK
-295 IAQYKENKKH
+295 IAEFKENKRH
-305 KAKEKLKQFREQ
+305 KATEKLKQFREQ

-332 KTYTTNIGNEIEK
+332 KTYTTNIGNEIEQH
-345 YFSSIS
+345 FSSIS

-369 NIEIQENFDFEL
+369 NIEVQENFDFEL
-381 LAETW
+381 LAETL
-386 KEIEESISTI
+386 KELEVSISTI

-417 VKGAIGLEILK
+417 VKGAIGLEILQ
-428 SSSIKDNLQ
+428 SATIKDKLQ
-437 EVKDKETELE
+437 EVKDKETELKE
-447 ENRENNKKKK
+447 KRENNKKKQQ
-457 EEIQDLKQQKSL
+457 EIQDLKQQKSL

-529 YELFSDNKQKSV
+529 YELFADNKQQSV

-573 ELPNQQIFVLTHS
+573 ELSNQQIFVLTHS

-594 YGKKAWDDK
+594 YGRKAWEDK

-608 VEIKSKYATFEIK
+608 VEIKSKYATFEIRK
-621 KNIGKSELFKSYNIE
+621 SNGKSELIKSKNND
-636 KPYNYLFKEIYFFSE
+636 KPYKYLFKEIYKFSQKNE
-651 KTEEELK
+651 GQAT
-658 TECQIYHY
+658 TECEIFHY
-666 PNVMRRIFEEWYGFK
+666 PNVIRRVFEEWYSFK
-681 IGKDLNF
+681 IGEDLNL
-688 TSNLQ
+688 TSAQLGRLANDF
-693 KQIESHFNIT
+693 KIT
-703 SNNQKTK
+703 NDKSKTE
-710 LGLLIK
+710 LGVLLK
-716 VCNILSHSINGSM
+716 VCNILSHSINGSK

-739 YLMKLISDNDKLHF
+739 YLMQIIKDNDPLHYER
-753 DNMKQ
+753 MKN

>member
-1 VYSRYFIAPIYKLAV
+1 MI
-16 SVANRK
+16 
-22 NRQTKPKK
+22 T
-30 QELMLIKLNNFTH
+30 KLNNFTL

-62 LFGYNGKGKSSMA
+62 LFGYNGKGKSSVA
-75 IGIKDEFLKDMS
+75 IGIKKEFLKDAT

-106 LENSEGKIK
+106 LENSEDKIK
-115 GVEASFGKGGVDIE
+115 GVEANFGPGGVNIE
-129 NKIKELEKLI
+129 NKIKELEKQI
-139 IKEDEI
+139 ISEVEI
-145 GKLDTYIAKL
+145 SKLDTNIIDS
-155 RKEIRTEIDKIHD
+155 RKKIRTEIDKIHD

-202 EADENKL
+202 EADDDKL

-266 IESGLKLH
+266 IETGLKLH

-280 KFCAGNLDFSDVKSK
+280 KFCEGKLDYLDVKAK
-295 IAQYKENKKH
+295 LAEFKENKRH
-305 KAKEKLKQFREQ
+305 KATEKLKQFKEQ
-317 LQNLFESIKAIEKES
+317 LQNILESIKAIEKES
-332 KTYTTNIGNEIEK
+332 KTYTTNIGNEIEQH
-345 YFSSIS
+345 FSLIS

-369 NIEIQENFDFEL
+369 NIEAQENFDFEL
-381 LAETW
+381 LAETL

-428 SSSIKDNLQ
+428 STSIKDNLQ
-437 EVKDKETELE
+437 EVKDKETELKE
-447 ENRENNKKKK
+447 KRENNKKKQQ
-457 EEIQDLKQQKSL
+457 EIQDLKQQKSL

-518 EKNLL
+518 EKNIL

-529 YELFSDNKQKSV
+529 YELFSDNKQQSV

-573 ELPNQQIFVLTHS
+573 ELSNQQIFVLTHS

-594 YGKKAWDDK
+594 YGRKAWEDK

-608 VEIKSKYATFEIK
+608 VEIKSKYATFEIRK
-621 KNIGKSELFKSYNIE
+621 SNGKSELIKSKNND
-636 KPYNYLFKEIYFFSE
+636 KPYKYLFKEIYKFSQKNE
-651 KTEEELK
+651 GQAT
-658 TECQIYHY
+658 TECEIFHY
-666 PNVMRRIFEEWYGFK
+666 PNVIRRVFEEWYSFK
-681 IGKDLNF
+681 IGEDLNL
-688 TSNLQ
+688 TSAHLGRLANDF
-693 KQIESHFNIT
+693 KIT
-703 SNNQKTK
+703 NDKSKTE
-710 LGLLIK
+710 LGVLLK
-716 VCNILSHSINGSM
+716 VCNILSHSINGSK

-739 YLMKLISDNDKLHF
+739 YLMQIIKDNDPLHYER
-753 DNMKQ
+753 MKN

>member
-1 VYSRYFIAPIYKLAV
+1 MI
-16 SVANRK
+16 
-22 NRQTKPKK
+22 T
-30 QELMLIKLNNFTH
+30 KLNNFTL

-62 LFGYNGKGKSSMA
+62 LFGYNGKGKSAIA
-75 IGIKDEFLKDMS
+75 IGIKDEFLKDAT

-92 LRIFDRDYISNSLL
+92 LRIFDRDYISKSLL
-106 LENSEGKIK
+106 LENSEDKIK
-115 GVEASFGKGGVDIE
+115 GVEASFSKGDVDIE
-129 NKIKELEKLI
+129 IKIKELEKLI

-145 GKLDTYIAKL
+145 GKLDTGIAKL

-168 RRKGEANIQRKS
+168 SRKGEANIQRKS
-180 KEESV
+180 KDESV

-202 EADENKL
+202 EADEEKL

-223 QNENLRPLNLSKIQ
+223 QNENLRPINLSKIQ
-237 TTLIE
+237 TNLIE

-260 FEVVQW
+260 YEVVQW
-266 IESGLKLH
+266 IETGLKLH
-274 KEGDNC
+274 KDGDNC
-280 KFCAGNLDFSDVKSK
+280 KFCEGKLDYSDVKSK
-295 IAQYKENKKH
+295 IAEFKENKRH
-305 KAKEKLKQFREQ
+305 KATEKLKQFREQ

-332 KTYTTNIGNEIEK
+332 KTYTTNIGNEIEQH
-345 YFSSIS
+345 FSSIS

-369 NIEIQENFDFEL
+369 NIEVQENFDFEL
-381 LAETW
+381 LAETL
-386 KEIEESISTI
+386 KELEVSISTI

-417 VKGAIGLEILK
+417 VKGAIGLEILQ
-428 SSSIKDNLQ
+428 SATIKDKLQ
-437 EVKDKETELE
+437 EVKDKETELKE
-447 ENRENNKKKK
+447 KRENNKKKQQ
-457 EEIQDLKQQKSL
+457 EIQDLKQQKSL

-529 YELFSDNKQKSV
+529 YELFADNKQQSV

-548 IVDDPISSMDDSN
+548 IVDDPISSMDDLN

-573 ELPNQQIFVLTHS
+573 ELSNQQIFVLTHS

-594 YGKKAWDDK
+594 YGRKAWEDK

-608 VEIKSKYATFEIK
+608 VEIKSKYATFEIRK
-621 KNIGKSELFKSYNIE
+621 SNGKSELIKSKNND
-636 KPYNYLFKEIYFFSE
+636 KPYKYLFKEIYKFSQKNE
-651 KTEEELK
+651 GQAT
-658 TECQIYHY
+658 TECEIFHY
-666 PNVMRRIFEEWYGFK
+666 PNVIRRVFEEWYSFK
-681 IGKDLNF
+681 IGEDLNL
-688 TSNLQ
+688 TSAQLGRLANDF
-693 KQIESHFNIT
+693 KIT
-703 SNNQKTK
+703 NDKSKTE
-710 LGLLIK
+710 LGVLLK
-716 VCNILSHSINGSM
+716 VCNILSHSINGSK

-739 YLMKLISDNDKLHF
+739 YLMQIIKDNDPLHYER
-753 DNMKQ
+753 MKN

>member
-1 VYSRYFIAPIYKLAV
+1 MI
-16 SVANRK
+16 
-22 NRQTKPKK
+22 T
-30 QELMLIKLNNFTH
+30 KLNNFTL

-62 LFGYNGKGKSSMA
+62 LFGYNGKGKSAIA
-75 IGIKDEFLKDMS
+75 IGIKDEFLKDAT

-92 LRIFDRDYISNSLL
+92 LRIFDRDYISKSLL
-106 LENSEGKIK
+106 LENSEDKIK
-115 GVEASFGKGGVDIE
+115 GVEASFSKGDVDIE
-129 NKIKELEKLI
+129 IKIKELEKLI

-145 GKLDTYIAKL
+145 GKLDTGIAKL

-168 RRKGEANIQRKS
+168 SRKGEANIQRKS
-180 KEESV
+180 KDESV

-202 EADENKL
+202 EADEEKL

-223 QNENLRPLNLSKIQ
+223 QNENLRPINLSKIQ
-237 TTLIE
+237 TNLIE

-260 FEVVQW
+260 YEVVQW
-266 IESGLKLH
+266 IETGLKLH
-274 KEGDNC
+274 KDGDNC
-280 KFCAGNLDFSDVKSK
+280 KFCEGKLDYSDVKSK
-295 IAQYKENKKH
+295 IAEFKENKRH
-305 KAKEKLKQFREQ
+305 KATEKLKQFREQ

-332 KTYTTNIGNEIEK
+332 KTYTTNIGNEIEQH
-345 YFSSIS
+345 FSSIS

-369 NIEIQENFDFEL
+369 NIEVQENFDFEL
-381 LAETW
+381 LAETL
-386 KEIEESISTI
+386 KELEVSISTI

-417 VKGAIGLEILK
+417 VKGAIGLEILQ
-428 SSSIKDNLQ
+428 SATIKDKLQ
-437 EVKDKETELE
+437 EVKDKETELKE
-447 ENRENNKKKK
+447 KRENNKKKQQ
-457 EEIQDLKQQKSL
+457 EIQDLKQQKSL

-529 YELFSDNKQKSV
+529 YELFADNKQQSV

-573 ELPNQQIFVLTHS
+573 ELSNQQIFVLTHS

-594 YGKKAWDDK
+594 YGRKAWEDK

-608 VEIKSKYATFEIK
+608 VEIKSKYATFEIRK
-621 KNIGKSELFKSYNIE
+621 SNGKSELIKSKNND
-636 KPYNYLFKEIYFFSE
+636 KPYKYLFKEIYKFSQKNE
-651 KTEEELK
+651 GQAT
-658 TECQIYHY
+658 TECEIFHY
-666 PNVMRRIFEEWYGFK
+666 PNVIRRVFEEWYSFK
-681 IGKDLNF
+681 IGEDLNL
-688 TSNLQ
+688 TSAQLGRLANDF
-693 KQIESHFNIT
+693 KIT
-703 SNNQKTK
+703 NDKSKTE
-710 LGLLIK
+710 LGVLLK
-716 VCNILSHSINGSM
+716 VCNILSHSINGSK

-739 YLMKLISDNDKLHF
+739 YLMQIIKDNDPLHYER
-753 DNMKQ
+753 MKN

>member
-1 VYSRYFIAPIYKLAV
+1 MI
-16 SVANRK
+16 
-22 NRQTKPKK
+22 T
-30 QELMLIKLNNFTH
+30 KLNNFTL

-62 LFGYNGKGKSSMA
+62 LFGYNGKGKSSIA
-75 IGIKDEFLKDMS
+75 IGIKDEFLKDTS

-115 GVEASFGKGGVDIE
+115 GVEASFGKGVVDIE

-145 GKLDTYIAKL
+145 EKLDTGIAKL

-180 KEESV
+180 KDESV

-202 EADENKL
+202 ESDEEKL

-280 KFCAGNLDFSDVKSK
+280 KFCAGKLDFSDVKSK
-295 IAQYKENKKH
+295 IAQYKENKRH
-305 KAKEKLKQFREQ
+305 KATEKLKQFREQ
-317 LQNLFESIKAIEKES
+317 IQSLLESIKAIEKES
-332 KTYTTNIGNEIEK
+332 KTYTTNIGNDIEQH
-345 YFSSIS
+345 FTAIS
-351 EKKQTI
+351 AKKNTI
-357 ETLIIS
+357 ETLITS

-381 LAETW
+381 LAETL
-386 KEIEESISTI
+386 KELEESISTI
-396 SKTKNEQLLELR
+396 SKTKNDQLFELR

-417 VKGAIGLEILK
+417 VKGAIGLEILQ
-428 SSSIKDNLQ
+428 SATIKDKLQ
-437 EVKDKETELE
+437 EIKDKEIDLNEK
-447 ENRENNKKKK
+447 RENNKKKQQ
-457 EEIQDLKQQKSL
+457 EIQDLKQQKSL

-529 YELFSDNKQKSV
+529 YELFADNKQQNV

-573 ELPNQQIFVLTHS
+573 ELSNQ
-586 WEDYCNLS
+586 
-594 YGKKAWDDK
+594 
-603 TDKNG
+603 
-608 VEIKSKYATFEIK
+608 
-621 KNIGKSELFKSYNIE
+621 
-636 KPYNYLFKEIYFFSE
+636 
-651 KTEEELK
+651 
-658 TECQIYHY
+658 
-666 PNVMRRIFEEWYGFK
+666 
-681 IGKDLNF
+681 
-688 TSNLQ
+688 
-693 KQIESHFNIT
+693 
-703 SNNQKTK
+703 
-710 LGLLIK
+710 
-716 VCNILSHSINGSM
+716 
-729 NPQEIHQSAK
+729 
-739 YLMKLISDNDKLHF
+739 
-753 DNMKQ
+753 